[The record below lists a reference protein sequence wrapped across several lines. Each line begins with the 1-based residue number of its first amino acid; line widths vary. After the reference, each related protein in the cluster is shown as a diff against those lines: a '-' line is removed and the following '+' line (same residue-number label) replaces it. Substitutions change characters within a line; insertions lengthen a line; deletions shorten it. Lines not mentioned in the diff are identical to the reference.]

1 MFYLIQL
8 LVSLLDTERQLALAE
23 AIRRANQD
31 ADEAERKKF
40 RKQ

>member
-8 LVSLLDTERQLALAE
+8 LVSLLNAEKQMALAE
-23 AIRRANQD
+23 AIRGANQD

-40 RKQ
+40 RQP